1 MNLKFSCLKALTEL
15 SPNAKV
21 YVILNKMDKYDEAKG
36 KIIFSKK
43 KEKLEAKASNFKI
56 NFFQTS
62 IWDISLYKI
71 FSNILSNL
79 IKNKNKV
86 KTLLEEYNK
95 ACEADEAILFDKNT
109 LLPISFLN
117 NKEIKDGERFEKICY
132 LLKKLKST
140 SNKLNE
146 LIIKNKSNNLLLGQ
160 FIDYGYIMVVSS
172 NKNVSLELLKL
183 NLEIKKKKFYDIL
196 DN

>member
-1 MNLKFSCLKALTEL
+1 
-15 SPNAKV
+15 
-21 YVILNKMDKYDEAKG
+21 MDKNDEAKG

-56 NFFQTS
+56 NFYQTS
-62 IWDISLYKI
+62 IWDISLYKV

-79 IKNKNKV
+79 VRNKNEV
-86 KTLLEEYNK
+86 KKLLEEFNK
-95 ACEADEAILFDKNT
+95 ACEADETILFDKNT

-117 NKEIKDGERFEKICY
+117 NKEIKDVERFEKICY
-132 LLKKLKST
+132 LLKKLKSS

-146 LIIKNKSNNLLLGQ
+146 LIIKNKSNTILLGQ

-183 NLEIKKKKFYDIL
+183 NLEIIKKKFYDIL